1 GRTGQN
7 DKFSPSRWKVQH
19 GDFLPPSI
27 NLNMHL
33 EVPISFCSNTIAVLS
48 QNIKYT
54 DGVSILNMI
63 NKNIFIRD

>member
-1 GRTGQN
+1 MEGSARG
-7 DKFSPSRWKVQH
+7 
-19 GDFLPPSI
+19 FLPPSI

-33 EVPISFCSNTIAVLS
+33 GVPISFYSNTIVVLS
-48 QNIKYT
+48 QNIKHT